1 MNKKTKYTIYA
12 SIAGGVINGVLNII
26 NQNNEQS
33 DVPIDWSRV
42 LKATLKGAAVGGVGG
57 FLVGAYVD
65 HRNSLEKP
73 INTDLELGGLIR
85 QAQLRQNDRKY
96 LALCEKA
103 DWLISKIKNEY
114 TSALKGEPFR
124 FGSTEEGTALK
135 EKYDI
140 DVSVSFKPDAFAS
153 TYDMYEI
160 LYEFIRKM
168 EGKNGLLRVRKQTVS
183 LGVYFDLG
191 YGREGKVDI
200 VPIKITNRRGNR
212 TSGYVYKKSRDLF
225 STNSYQKTD
234 AFLLSKERLSKPQKE
249 ILVAL
254 KNWKRKQDVPISSH
268 LLQNLIRDA
277 YAYNVN
283 RIPYGLTSKII
294 MVLSHIKDN
303 IDSIYLTSIENTNNV
318 ITNIPDSDKA
328 IIRDACKKII
338 EDYNYQPNSIVDN
351 FA

>member
-1 MNKKTKYTIYA
+1 MNKKTKYAIYA
-12 SIAGGVINGVLNII
+12 GATAGIINGVLNIVK
-26 NQNNEQS
+26 QNNEQPN
-33 DVPIDWSRV
+33 VPIDWSRV
-42 LKATLKGAAVGGVGG
+42 LKATLKGAAVGGAGG

-65 HRNSLEKP
+65 HRNSLVKP
-73 INTDLELGGLIR
+73 INTDWELGNLVR
-85 QAQLRQNDRKY
+85 YAQLKQNDRKY

-103 DWLISKIKNEY
+103 DWLLAKIKNEY
-114 TSALKGEPFR
+114 TSDLKGEPFR
-124 FGSTEEGTALK
+124 FGSTEDGTALK

-160 LYEFIRKM
+160 LHEFIKKL
-168 EGKNGLLRVRKQTVS
+168 EGRNGLLRVRKQTVS

-200 VPIKITNRRGNR
+200 VPIKITKRRGNK
-212 TSGYVYKKSRDLF
+212 TSGYVYKKTHNLF
-225 STNSYQKTD
+225 STNAYQKTN
-234 AFLLSKERLSKPQKE
+234 AFLLSKERLSKTQKE

-254 KNWKRKQDVPISSH
+254 KKWKRKQNIPISSH

-277 YAYNVN
+277 YSYNVN
-283 RIPYGLTSKII
+283 RIPHGLTSKII

-303 IDSIYLTSIENTNNV
+303 INSIYLTSIENTNNV
-318 ITNIPDSDKA
+318 ITDIPDSDKA
-328 IIRDACKKII
+328 IIRDACKKVI

>member
-12 SIAGGVINGVLNII
+12 GIAGGIINGVLNIV
-26 NQNNEQS
+26 NQNNEQP

-42 LKATLKGAAVGGVGG
+42 LKATLKGTAVCGAGG

-73 INTDLELGGLIR
+73 INTDLELGSLIK
-85 QAQLRQNDRKY
+85 QVQLRQNDRKY
-96 LALCEKA
+96 LVLCEKA
-103 DWLISKIKNEY
+103 DWLISQIKHTY
-114 TSALKGEPFR
+114 TSDLKSEPFR
-124 FGSTEEGTALK
+124 FGSTEDGTALR

-153 TYDMYEI
+153 TFDMYEI
-160 LYEFIRKM
+160 LYEFLNEMVGR
-168 EGKNGLLRVRKQTVS
+168 NGLLRVRKQMVS
-183 LGVYFDLG
+183 FGVYFDLG

-200 VPIKITNRRGNR
+200 VPIKITKRRGNK
-212 TSGYVYKKSRDLF
+212 TSGYVYKKSRNLF
-225 STNSYQKTD
+225 LTDTYQKTD
-234 AFLLSKERLSKPQKE
+234 PYLLSRERLSKTQKE

-277 YAYNVN
+277 YVYNVN
-283 RIPYGLTSKII
+283 RIPFGLTNKIV

-303 IDSIYLTSIENTNNV
+303 IDSIQLSSVENTNNI

-328 IIRDACKKII
+328 IIRGACKKII
-338 EDYNYQPNSIVDN
+338 DDYNYQPNSIVDK